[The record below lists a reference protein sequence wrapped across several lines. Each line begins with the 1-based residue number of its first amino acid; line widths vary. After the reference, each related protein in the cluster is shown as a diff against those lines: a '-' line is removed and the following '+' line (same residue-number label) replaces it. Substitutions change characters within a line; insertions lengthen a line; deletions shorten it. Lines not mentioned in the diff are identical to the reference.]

1 MPLDFADEAIP
12 NGRLAPYLAR
22 RGVQMDR
29 IVAPDRHMFYFNM
42 ADPVVGGMTP
52 EKVAL
57 RRAIGLATD
66 VQREIVLIRHHQA
79 IPAQS
84 VVAPGTYG
92 YDARYKS
99 IHSDH
104 DVPRAKAL
112 LDLYGYVDRDG
123 DGWRELPDGRPFAIE
138 YATYPDATG
147 RQFSEAWKHNM
158 DAVGIR
164 LRVRVATFPE
174 QLKAARAGQLMVWQ
188 LGYSASQPDVQ
199 DGLQLLYGP
208 ASGGQNLARFQ
219 HPPFDA
225 LYERMQ
231 ALPDGPQ
238 RLALLDEA
246 LKITA
251 AYMPHK
257 YNVHRILADL
267 FHPWVIGYRHPLY
280 GNQFWQYIDIDDR
293 RRPAR

>member
-1 MPLDFADEAIP
+1 MIDRVEIAIIEEPEPRSLSFLNREFDLVSPVPLDFADQALP
-12 NGRLAPYLAR
+12 NAKLAPYLTR

-29 IVAPDRHMFYFNM
+29 IVAPDRTLFYFNM
-42 ADPVVGGMTP
+42 EDPTVGGMSA

-123 DGWRELPDGRPFAIE
+123 DGWRELPDGRPFTIE

-158 DAVGIR
+158 DTVGIR

-174 QLKAARAGQLMVWQ
+174 QLKAARAGQLMIWQ

-199 DGLQLLYGP
+199 DALQLLYGP
-208 ASGGQNLARFQ
+208 
-219 HPPFDA
+219 
-225 LYERMQ
+225 
-231 ALPDGPQ
+231 
-238 RLALLDEA
+238 
-246 LKITA
+246 
-251 AYMPHK
+251 
-257 YNVHRILADL
+257 
-267 FHPWVIGYRHPLY
+267 
-280 GNQFWQYIDIDDR
+280 
-293 RRPAR
+293 